1 MPAGETETSAPSLEQ
16 ILWRARDRFR
26 EKPALVDSE
35 EFAQHIARAF
45 EAELPEES
53 FAERF
58 FAGADRLHQRA
69 AFAGAVVRASR
80 QPLHVYEFDL
90 GRLEYVIVEDDDEVV
105 VVSEFGQFKL
115 ENDDA
120 LGRALEAA
128 VLKKPERGGGE
139 PRAYFVRASGEVL
152 GVEAG
157 RVARTLERLKLRQ
170 VSMPA
175 VAGPGKRLASF
186 NPRRR
191 ELSEDGEQRALQQ
204 RPALSARRPDRW
216 VAGPAIGSATR
227 WEQMLGGYAQPSGR
241 QVTVDTGAVVA
252 IVATPAQD
260 FAGARALAGS
270 EMLAAVR
277 GGDAPVRALGSAG
290 VAEAFVPAA
299 PVAPDPPDRFWVQ
312 PENAFLPAA
321 VSSPER
327 TLVARPL
334 QLGEI
339 TGDPWTDWTLTT
351 GGAETQPPLPV
362 AAGRPQPAPQE
373 RWRPPRGRHLPSG
386 GAPIVAF
393 RAPDGTLVVN
403 RSPAPIAFSPAV
415 RPDAP
420 VGLRA
425 STELAPRA
433 GAVPFVALRALH
445 IALERTAAAGGYRLP
460 VARLAAAPDVVAT
473 RRALVLRPRDDR
485 RTVRL
490 AAPVTARD
498 HASRLLISMP
508 FPNRGQ
514 LHVGQDLAEALHA
527 YLAAPVAPLV
537 HPAPPI
543 GFRASPPD
551 KAALPA
557 RAVGKAESA
566 LVFLDLPAARPLVAG
581 APSISDLPLLLQRAV
596 GESGSWTAG
605 PGAPLPLAVHDL
617 AERSPFAAPA
627 EARPARRPPG
637 PGEEEIV
644 IPLPLWARMARS
656 LVSESD
662 ILFSPTA
669 FAPGAHRLVAPDVRP
684 LDLAHAPGA
693 RLAAKLSRPGAL
705 HPSLR
710 AAGSVTAPA
719 PKGRDALPGVPLD
732 AAGAPLVSPGRIRAG
747 EEPDLPPL
755 GSAGL
760 DHAAPE
766 LSLPPLPAL
775 AGASK
780 PHPVSRPREPAL
792 AVRDATLASG
802 IAPPLAMGLPPASWS
817 GRDEPGGPDVA
828 PYAGGSIVTALSRPL
843 QRHLPVSLRF
853 RYVGAPLWWSTGS
866 LSQVQEDL
874 SPGGSP
880 ELSAGVGAAKVL
892 PAISRSILV
901 AGAGD
906 GRGIPSELVSSPA
919 VLAEA
924 DAPGAVSTA
933 TAPSTAA
940 VARGPAYVAM
950 SKAGAAGPVP
960 AANAARARA
969 QAMEMSIV
977 AAVPPAPP
985 PLAAMSAST
994 TGAGAPHAQGSG
1006 PAGQDAARG
1015 HYKGA
1020 EDAVSHSKI
1029 EGSVDAIAQ
1038 RIYHRIRRRL
1048 QSDRERFGG

>member
-16 ILWRARDRFR
+16 ILWRATDRFR

-45 EAELPEES
+45 EAELPEEA

-69 AFAGAVVRASR
+69 AFAGAVVRASK

-128 VLKKPERGGGE
+128 VLKRPERPGGE

-157 RVARTLERLKLRQ
+157 KVARTLERLKLRQ

-175 VAGPGKRLASF
+175 VAEPGKRLASF

-191 ELSEDGEQRALQQ
+191 ELSEDREQRALQQ

-299 PVAPDPPDRFWVQ
+299 PVAPDSPDRFWVQ

-351 GGAETQPPLPV
+351 GGAETQPPLRV
-362 AAGRPQPAPQE
+362 AADRPQPAPQE
-373 RWRPPRGRHLPSG
+373 RWRPPRGQQLRSG
-386 GAPIVAF
+386 DSPIVAF

-403 RSPAPIAFSPAV
+403 RSPAPIAVSPA
-415 RPDAP
+415 DAP

-425 STELAPRA
+425 STELAPRV

-485 RTVRL
+485 GRTVRL

-543 GFRASPPD
+543 GFRASAPAR
-551 KAALPA
+551 AALPA

-581 APSISDLPLLLQRAV
+581 APSISGLPLLLQRAV

-605 PGAPLPLAVHDL
+605 PGAPLPLAIHEV

-656 LVSESD
+656 PVSESD
-662 ILFSPTA
+662 ILFSST
-669 FAPGAHRLVAPDVRP
+669 VRP
-684 LDLAHAPGA
+684 LDLAHAPGG
-693 RLAAKLSRPGAL
+693 RLAAKSSGPDALRLSP
-705 HPSLR
+705 R
-710 AAGSVTAPA
+710 AAGSVSETAPE
-719 PKGRDALPGVPLD
+719 GRDAVGAVPLD
-732 AAGAPLVSPGRIRAG
+732 AAFAPLVAPGRIRAG
-747 EEPDLPPL
+747 EETDLPPL

-760 DHAAPE
+760 DRAAPE
-766 LSLPPLPAL
+766 VSLPLPPA
-775 AGASK
+775 AGAWK
-780 PHPVSRPREPAL
+780 PLPVSRPRNPMS
-792 AVRDATLASG
+792 VRDATLA
-802 IAPPLAMGLPPASWS
+802 IAPPLAMGLPPVSWS
-817 GRDEPGGPDVA
+817 GRAADAGEAPREQQRAEPAGPDVA
-828 PYAGGSIVTALSRPL
+828 PYAGGSIVSALTL
-843 QRHLPVSLRF
+843 QRRVPVSLRF
-853 RYVGAPLWWSTGS
+853 RYVGAPLWWSTGN

-874 SPGGSP
+874 SPGVSP
-880 ELSAGVGAAKVL
+880 ELSAGAGAAKVL
-892 PAISRSILV
+892 PAISRSILL

-906 GRGIPSELVSSPA
+906 ERGIPSDLVPSPG
-919 VLAEA
+919 VLAKA

-940 VARGPAYVAM
+940 VAAGPAYIAM

-994 TGAGAPHAQGSG
+994 IGAGAPHAQGSG
-1006 PAGQDAARG
+1006 PAGQDAARA